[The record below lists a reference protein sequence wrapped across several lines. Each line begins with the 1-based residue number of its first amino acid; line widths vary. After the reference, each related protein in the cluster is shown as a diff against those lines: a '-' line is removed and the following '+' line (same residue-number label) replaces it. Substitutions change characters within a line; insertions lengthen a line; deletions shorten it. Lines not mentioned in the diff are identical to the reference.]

1 MIEKAKPTERLYTRM
16 LIAHIAVL
24 FRKNSFE
31 RTNIM
36 WRQFLKKGGKER
48 ADDILVYCCVILK
61 KKILL
66 CATKPTVMFCNVLSR
81 KRPDCCVE
89 IFQGNAQHYSLH
101 FNPAFALWACVHCAI
116 SSYRHTHTNSGLA
129 VNESHRDFRQRKTW
143 KDKVMIKVASCEKFS
158 FCSRRV
164 TSADRAPW
172 LWQERKRFWSTSTFR
187 HICSTAR
194 VSFLRGKNNL
204 PCFECGK
211 ETSMGFFPSRPPYTW
226 TR

>member
-1 MIEKAKPTERLYTRM
+1 
-16 LIAHIAVL
+16 
-24 FRKNSFE
+24 
-31 RTNIM
+31 M
-36 WRQFLKKGGKER
+36 WRQFSKRGKREGR
-48 ADDILVYCCVILK
+48 RYPCVLLCNFEE
-61 KKILL
+61 KILL

-194 VSFLRGKNNL
+194 VSFLRGK
-204 PCFECGK
+204 K
-211 ETSMGFFPSRPPYTW
+211 
-226 TR
+226 